1 MTQFGLNVYKIFQ
14 QIWKK
19 AYQSNVQ
26 SHKTTSRKFLGELS
40 DNLVYAF
47 EQCNTV
53 HVLSEFN
60 LTCLNVSEKNNLES
74 IIAPY
79 CLQIVDVHEPTRLA
93 QNSESKN
100 DCFLAES
107 LEENRQHSFD
117 MSFKSDHLAFVVV
130 TYIKLTECKA
140 KRIYCFEKNSTIQM
154 IS

>member
-1 MTQFGLNVYKIFQ
+1 MCLTQFGLNVYKIFQ
-14 QIWKK
+14 KIWKN

-26 SHKTTSRKFLGELS
+26 SHKTTSREFLGELS
-40 DNLVYAF
+40 DNLEFAF

-79 CLQIVDVHEPTRLA
+79 GLQIVDVLEPTRLA

-107 LEENRQHSFD
+107 RRNQATLF
-117 MSFKSDHLAFVVV
+117 
-130 TYIKLTECKA
+130 
-140 KRIYCFEKNSTIQM
+140 
-154 IS
+154 